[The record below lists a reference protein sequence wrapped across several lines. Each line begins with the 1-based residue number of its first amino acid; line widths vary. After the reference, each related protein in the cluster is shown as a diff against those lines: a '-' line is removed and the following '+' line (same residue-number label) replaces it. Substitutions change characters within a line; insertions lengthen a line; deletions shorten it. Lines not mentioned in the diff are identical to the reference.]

1 MQHYIFFIPFFFF
14 ILMCE
19 FSVSSCP
26 KAGLVKNKLLFTV
39 FLGSKGMA
47 KWYGNS
53 YLLEVG
59 LEH

>member
-1 MQHYIFFIPFFFF
+1 MQHYIFLFRFFF

-26 KAGLVKNKLLFTV
+26 KAGLVKSKLLFTV